1 MERKDLL
8 YKVAIGAIMILLIS
22 SVGCINPPSSI
33 QITADDTTPHYR
45 QIVHLSANIN
55 NANGAVQY
63 KWDFNNDGVN
73 DTDWSIKNTRTV
85 VFEGSGI
92 QTIKCYAYDNIK
104 NYSGTLSL
112 TKSSASPDFG
122 THKVIVFESDDWGLQ
137 AWVPDIDAYENIS
150 KKEWFADLCKD
161 PDLRRYT
168 PSTLEDETYLRNLFD
183 ILLNHKGGDG
193 RHVVFQPNYIMGNP
207 NFTAIRDNNF
217 TKYVDIPLNV
227 GYSPR
232 WQRKGVITKAKEGY
246 ELGIWYPELHDRS
259 HLNYKRWLSD
269 LRNNNQDTLDS
280 YENEM
285 RITGNGMVIGC
296 EFPSEMNY
304 SEAKDNTLIA
314 IDRFESVFG
323 YKPHSIIAPNYCWS
337 KQHEKAWRDSGISI
351 VQAKKSFIKE
361 LCRFRIPFYMPNM
374 NYLKRNCH
382 FEVADGNEDEWK
394 DTYKQIVTIWSKDEP
409 AIVSTH
415 RVNFVTLNSSALSN
429 NLNQLD
435 ALLTEIEVTHPT
447 AVYITD
453 FELFELKTNGSS
465 VLAYG
470 NEIVCRNYISNVT
483 MQFNV
488 TIPSGCTFDG
498 VYKRNTTFINATQ
511 KGDQIVLF
519 NVSEGDYI
527 VRIREAS

>member
-8 YKVAIGAIMILLIS
+8 YKVAIGAILILLIS
-22 SVGCINPPSSI
+22 SVGCINPPSI
-33 QITADDTTPHYR
+33 VQITADDTTPHYR
-45 QIVHLSANIN
+45 QIVRLSANIN

-73 DTDWSIKNTRTV
+73 DTDWSIKNTQTV
-85 VFEGSGI
+85 VFEGSEI
-92 QTIKCYAYDNIK
+92 QPIKCYAHDNVK
-104 NYSGTLSL
+104 FYSGTLQL

-122 THKVIVFESDDWGLQ
+122 KHKIIVFESDDWGLQ
-137 AWVPDIDAYENIS
+137 AWVPDINAYENIS
-150 KKEWFADLCKD
+150 KKEWFISLCKD

-168 PSTLEDETYLRNLFD
+168 LSTLENETYLQNLFG
-183 ILLNHKGGDG
+183 ILLDHRGGDG

-217 TKYVDIPLNV
+217 TNCVDIPLNE
-227 GYSPR
+227 GNSPR
-232 WQRKGVITKAKEGY
+232 WQRKGVISKAKEGY
-246 ELGIWYPELHDRS
+246 ELGIWYPELHGRS
-259 HLNYKRWLSD
+259 HRNYKRWLSD
-269 LRNNNQDTLDS
+269 LRNNNQDALDS

-285 RITGNGMVIGC
+285 SAYGERIGN
-296 EFPSEMNY
+296 EFHSEMNY
-304 SEAKDNTLIA
+304 PEAYYNTLIA
-314 IDRFESVFG
+314 INRFESVFG

-337 KQHEKAWRDSGISI
+337 KQHEKAWRDLGISI

-361 LCRFRIPFYMPNM
+361 LCHFRIPFYTPNI

-382 FEVADGNEDEWK
+382 FEVVDGNEDEWK
-394 DTYKQIVTIWSKDEP
+394 DTYQKIVTIWSKDEP

-415 RVNFVTLNSSALSN
+415 RVNFVTLNSSTLSN

-435 ALLTEIEVTHPT
+435 ALLTEIEVTHPA

-453 FELFELKTNGSS
+453 YELVELKIKGSS
-465 VLAYG
+465 ILAYS
-470 NEIVCRNYISNVT
+470 NEIVCRNYVPNVT

-488 TIPSGCTFDG
+488 TIPSGCIFDG
-498 VYKRNTTFINATQ
+498 VYKRNITFINTTQ
-511 KGDQIVLF
+511 KGDQVLF

-527 VRIREAS
+527 VRIREVS